1 MFNYNESLID
11 YQRYSIKKYYFK
23 ELIEKVFNCND
34 LCELHKKDI
43 ASFKKQEVVT
53 VEEDNNTVLHKIFY
67 KKINDGWSEFIELYI
82 KLISEVIK
90 PNFFNDEPVVYQ
102 KFPTFR
108 IQLPNNLSVGEWH
121 KDEDYNHPPF
131 EINFKVP
138 LTEAKETSAM
148 WIEQEPGNKNYMPLN
163 MTPGDIVSF
172 NGNKCIHG
180 NKINKTG
187 KTRVDFDF
195 RIILLSKYD
204 ADFSKSSV
212 SAGKK
217 FTIGEYYEKIE

>member
-1 MFNYNESLID
+1 
-11 YQRYSIKKYYFK
+11 
-23 ELIEKVFNCND
+23 
-34 LCELHKKDI
+34 
-43 ASFKKQEVVT
+43 
-53 VEEDNNTVLHKIFY
+53 
-67 KKINDGWSEFIELYI
+67 
-82 KLISEVIK
+82 
-90 PNFFNDEPVVYQ
+90 
-102 KFPTFR
+102 
-108 IQLPNNLSVGEWH
+108 
-121 KDEDYNHPPF
+121 
-131 EINFKVP
+131 
-138 LTEAKETSAM
+138 M